1 MTSWPFS
8 RISSAILLF
17 TTISNLTVAQPAN
30 HPLRPLKGAE
40 KQVQMFGGMYKDSD
54 HQREILRKLGDF
66 RSEPSGSRADGG
78 WKSIGPTFSYSEATQ
93 DPNVRI
99 NTGRAVDIEW
109 TAHAGLRVLSA
120 SGGLWVNDCEMPC
133 STSTGEPIYNW
144 TPISDGLNTLRGGA
158 FCTHPS
164 DGDVII
170 LGTGEPHIG
179 GGTGLYRTTDR
190 GVNWELIDLSP
201 FCKEFYNVIY
211 DPENPVVVH
220 VTGNQGYYRSDNGGT
235 TFTRRMTGV
244 VTDLV
249 VNPQRTATL
258 YAVRQGV
265 GYHRSYDRGDTWQL
279 ISTAPNFGLGRS
291 EIDICAVDTSL
302 LVTTATTNA
311 GGYYGHK
318 WIYRTVDAGLTWDS
332 CSVGYPCNG
341 VPPQCYNYYDGQAW
355 YNNAL
360 GIAPDDCGVFVGG
373 GVAMIRGEN
382 TQDSCWY
389 TQTHFLPESNEHHPD
404 QHDVAWQTVPGSPPI
419 CWVANDGGIA
429 YSGPPYKYFA
439 GGEANRIPIFQIYDF
454 SLVDSNMVS
463 YGIATQDN
471 KTILMNPYS
480 GNDWVGVWGGDGFS
494 VSINRVEPQ
503 KVFMVN
509 NDNLFFTND
518 GGLSNSY
525 RPVPG
530 IRERKVRYGGAEN
543 DPKVYVSG
551 WDPADGIAEKFLYWS
566 TNEGGTWS
574 PMPGAPLTRPIQT
587 FDVGR
592 GASPTIYAS
601 LWVDHPL
608 YSTTNRLM
616 VFDGV
621 DGQWHERS
629 AYLHDQD
636 RVEDVKPDLFDP
648 DIALLYMNNEQ
659 SRSDGA
665 NVYWT
670 EDRGQTWENITGDL
684 PDARIRAGL
693 IYPYNRNII
702 ILGNYDGGCFIT
714 YDKGENWE
722 RWNEGMPSANIITK
736 LQFIDSVSTTG
747 KFHVFASSYGR
758 SLWMRDLIASEVS
771 GLAEAVPPGGPEG
784 SAWFNALDE
793 LALRVKLDRTEAV
806 TIRLYATDGRLLHTA
821 HIGTLP
827 MGLTETAI
835 AVPHLPFGIYV
846 VEMKSPSGRSTQRV
860 AKY

>member
-1 MTSWPFS
+1 MYPETESMTSWPFS

-30 HPLRPLKGAE
+30 HPLRPLKGVE

-78 WKSIGPTFSYSEATQ
+78 WKSIGPTFSYSEAMQ

-190 GVNWELIDLSP
+190 GANWELIELSP

-211 DPENPVVVH
+211 DTENPMVVH

-258 YAVRQGV
+258 YAVRQGM

-373 GVAMIRGEN
+373 RCGHDTGR
-382 TQDSCWY
+382 
-389 TQTHFLPESNEHHPD
+389 EHAGQLLVHPD
-404 QHDVAWQTVPGSPPI
+404 P
-419 CWVANDGGIA
+419 
-429 YSGPPYKYFA
+429 F
-439 GGEANRIPIFQIYDF
+439 
-454 SLVDSNMVS
+454 
-463 YGIATQDN
+463 
-471 KTILMNPYS
+471 
-480 GNDWVGVWGGDGFS
+480 
-494 VSINRVEPQ
+494 
-503 KVFMVN
+503 
-509 NDNLFFTND
+509 
-518 GGLSNSY
+518 
-525 RPVPG
+525 
-530 IRERKVRYGGAEN
+530 
-543 DPKVYVSG
+543 
-551 WDPADGIAEKFLYWS
+551 
-566 TNEGGTWS
+566 
-574 PMPGAPLTRPIQT
+574 
-587 FDVGR
+587 
-592 GASPTIYAS
+592 PT
-601 LWVDHPL
+601 
-608 YSTTNRLM
+608 
-616 VFDGV
+616 
-621 DGQWHERS
+621 
-629 AYLHDQD
+629 
-636 RVEDVKPDLFDP
+636 
-648 DIALLYMNNEQ
+648 
-659 SRSDGA
+659 
-665 NVYWT
+665 
-670 EDRGQTWENITGDL
+670 
-684 PDARIRAGL
+684 
-693 IYPYNRNII
+693 
-702 ILGNYDGGCFIT
+702 
-714 YDKGENWE
+714 
-722 RWNEGMPSANIITK
+722 
-736 LQFIDSVSTTG
+736 
-747 KFHVFASSYGR
+747 
-758 SLWMRDLIASEVS
+758 
-771 GLAEAVPPGGPEG
+771 
-784 SAWFNALDE
+784 
-793 LALRVKLDRTEAV
+793 
-806 TIRLYATDGRLLHTA
+806 
-821 HIGTLP
+821 
-827 MGLTETAI
+827 
-835 AVPHLPFGIYV
+835 
-846 VEMKSPSGRSTQRV
+846 
-860 AKY
+860 